1 MPLHESGED
10 YLEAIL
16 VLHEQKGNVRSIDVA
31 QHLGYS
37 KPSVSR
43 AMSILRSSGYIT
55 MERDGRI
62 LLTEAGKTA
71 AESVYERHRFLTK
84 WLIQLGV
91 TPEVAAEDAC
101 RIEHDISPETFA
113 CLKRHLDGPDLGDG
127 GEKSPMPD
135 VAGGDC
141 LDPEEHAIFTV
152 IAAIPGVDAT
162 QAVSRMMGRR
172 DLYVRLA
179 RRLVDERSDLVGRL
193 DAARQAGDRD
203 GVREL
208 VHGAKS
214 LLGMLGAD
222 DLQRRCVEL
231 QRQFAEDGV
240 EEGEIARFAADLAAM
255 LARLAEA
262 VRPDQAQPDDRPR

>member
-101 RIEHDISPETFA
+101 RIEHDISPETYA
-113 CLKRHLDGPDLGDG
+113 CLKRHAGG
-127 GEKSPMPD
+127 GES
-135 VAGGDC
+135 
-141 LDPEEHAIFTV
+141 
-152 IAAIPGVDAT
+152 
-162 QAVSRMMGRR
+162 
-172 DLYVRLA
+172 
-179 RRLVDERSDLVGRL
+179 
-193 DAARQAGDRD
+193 
-203 GVREL
+203 
-208 VHGAKS
+208 
-214 LLGMLGAD
+214 
-222 DLQRRCVEL
+222 
-231 QRQFAEDGV
+231 
-240 EEGEIARFAADLAAM
+240 
-255 LARLAEA
+255 
-262 VRPDQAQPDDRPR
+262 

>member
-113 CLKRHLDGPDLGDG
+113 CLKRH
-127 GEKSPMPD
+127 
-135 VAGGDC
+135 AGGRGE
-141 LDPEEHAIFTV
+141 LTLQTEKVTRRTESRP
-152 IAAIPGVDAT
+152 AAF
-162 QAVSRMMGRR
+162 
-172 DLYVRLA
+172 LLA
-179 RRLVDERSDLVGRL
+179 
-193 DAARQAGDRD
+193 
-203 GVREL
+203 
-208 VHGAKS
+208 
-214 LLGMLGAD
+214 
-222 DLQRRCVEL
+222 
-231 QRQFAEDGV
+231 
-240 EEGEIARFAADLAAM
+240 
-255 LARLAEA
+255 
-262 VRPDQAQPDDRPR
+262 

>member
-113 CLKRHLDGPDLGDG
+113 CLKRH
-127 GEKSPMPD
+127 
-135 VAGGDC
+135 
-141 LDPEEHAIFTV
+141 
-152 IAAIPGVDAT
+152 AADAPN
-162 QAVSRMMGRR
+162 RKN
-172 DLYVRLA
+172 
-179 RRLVDERSDLVGRL
+179 
-193 DAARQAGDRD
+193 DAADRVPACRVSPCLR
-203 GVREL
+203 G
-208 VHGAKS
+208 KS
-214 LLGMLGAD
+214 LL
-222 DLQRRCVEL
+222 
-231 QRQFAEDGV
+231 
-240 EEGEIARFAADLAAM
+240 
-255 LARLAEA
+255 
-262 VRPDQAQPDDRPR
+262 

>member
-91 TPEVAAEDAC
+91 TLEVAAEDAC

-113 CLKRHLDGPDLGDG
+113 CLKRH
-127 GEKSPMPD
+127 
-135 VAGGDC
+135 AGGRGE
-141 LDPEEHAIFTV
+141 LTLQTEKVTRRTESRP
-152 IAAIPGVDAT
+152 AAF
-162 QAVSRMMGRR
+162 
-172 DLYVRLA
+172 LLA
-179 RRLVDERSDLVGRL
+179 
-193 DAARQAGDRD
+193 
-203 GVREL
+203 
-208 VHGAKS
+208 
-214 LLGMLGAD
+214 
-222 DLQRRCVEL
+222 
-231 QRQFAEDGV
+231 
-240 EEGEIARFAADLAAM
+240 
-255 LARLAEA
+255 
-262 VRPDQAQPDDRPR
+262 

>member
-84 WLIQLGV
+84 WLIRLGV

-101 RIEHDISPETFA
+101 RIELRSP
-113 CLKRHLDGPDLGDG
+113 
-127 GEKSPMPD
+127 
-135 VAGGDC
+135 
-141 LDPEEHAIFTV
+141 DP
-152 IAAIPGVDAT
+152 AANP
-162 QAVSRMMGRR
+162 
-172 DLYVRLA
+172 YLA
-179 RRLVDERSDLVGRL
+179 
-193 DAARQAGDRD
+193 
-203 GVREL
+203 
-208 VHGAKS
+208 
-214 LLGMLGAD
+214 
-222 DLQRRCVEL
+222 
-231 QRQFAEDGV
+231 F
-240 EEGEIARFAADLAAM
+240 AAM
-255 LARLAEA
+255 LAAGLAGIEEGLELQPPTEDQDLFALSRQDLRRQGIQTLPESLGEA
-262 VRPDQAQPDDRPR
+262 VELFAGSALMRETLGDHIHSYLVAAKRAEWNEYQGNVSAWERDRYLAVL

>member
-101 RIEHDISPETFA
+101 RIEHDQPGDLRLPETA
-113 CLKRHLDGPDLGDG
+113 RG
-127 GEKSPMPD
+127 GRGELTLRTEKMTRRTESRP
-135 VAGGDC
+135 
-141 LDPEEHAIFTV
+141 
-152 IAAIPGVDAT
+152 AAF
-162 QAVSRMMGRR
+162 
-172 DLYVRLA
+172 LLA
-179 RRLVDERSDLVGRL
+179 
-193 DAARQAGDRD
+193 
-203 GVREL
+203 
-208 VHGAKS
+208 
-214 LLGMLGAD
+214 
-222 DLQRRCVEL
+222 
-231 QRQFAEDGV
+231 
-240 EEGEIARFAADLAAM
+240 
-255 LARLAEA
+255 
-262 VRPDQAQPDDRPR
+262 

>member
-101 RIEHDISPETFA
+101 LHRARHQPGDLRLPETA
-113 CLKRHLDGPDLGDG
+113 RG
-127 GEKSPMPD
+127 GRGELTLQTEKVTRRTESRP
-135 VAGGDC
+135 
-141 LDPEEHAIFTV
+141 
-152 IAAIPGVDAT
+152 AAF
-162 QAVSRMMGRR
+162 
-172 DLYVRLA
+172 LLA
-179 RRLVDERSDLVGRL
+179 
-193 DAARQAGDRD
+193 
-203 GVREL
+203 
-208 VHGAKS
+208 
-214 LLGMLGAD
+214 
-222 DLQRRCVEL
+222 
-231 QRQFAEDGV
+231 
-240 EEGEIARFAADLAAM
+240 
-255 LARLAEA
+255 
-262 VRPDQAQPDDRPR
+262 